1 MRYMLLSDIHGSLPC
16 LRRALEFYKA
26 QHCDMLLLMGDIL
39 NYGPRNGVPEGLDA
53 PGIANLLNAMADD
66 IEIGRAHV

>member
-39 NYGPRNGVPEGLDA
+39 N
-53 PGIANLLNAMADD
+53 
-66 IEIGRAHV
+66 